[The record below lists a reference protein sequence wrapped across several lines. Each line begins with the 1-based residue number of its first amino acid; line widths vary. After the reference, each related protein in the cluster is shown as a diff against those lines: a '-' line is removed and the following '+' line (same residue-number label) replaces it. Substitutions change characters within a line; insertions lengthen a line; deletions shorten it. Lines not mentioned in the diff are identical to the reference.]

1 MDLFSFHNGWPQIQ
15 IIAISDVG
23 KTSTRQVQGR
33 QRDDDDDDDDGMG
46 DCEKKDWKG
55 TAHALDPISRPEI
68 VKAVAAVKKSRVDDA
83 IRFNVVDVE
92 EPPKL
97 ALIRGETTRRVVSV
111 TFQVESKVSLLLLAV
126 VLASDLALLLAQGLR
141 CPCGRWVRHRSRDAR
156 A

>member
-1 MDLFSFHNGWPQIQ
+1 
-15 IIAISDVG
+15 
-23 KTSTRQVQGR
+23 
-33 QRDDDDDDDDGMG
+33 MG

-97 ALIRGETTRRVVSV
+97 ALLSGETTRRVVSV

-156 A
+156 ARGRAAANAHPRRLPARGVSREGRPSL

>member
-1 MDLFSFHNGWPQIQ
+1 
-15 IIAISDVG
+15 
-23 KTSTRQVQGR
+23 
-33 QRDDDDDDDDGMG
+33 MG

-97 ALIRGETTRRVVSV
+97 ALLSGETTRRVVSV

-126 VLASDLALLLAQGLR
+126 VLASDLALLLATSQGKYFV
-141 CPCGRWVRHRSRDAR
+141 GHRLTAPVGGARPREDQERLWEILEGMCRDL
-156 A
+156 